1 MQQTIGDVK
10 KMEVTVQKNVY
21 KTLEE
26 KFEEKNNIQ
35 VEHDLLGTAKITGTE
50 ESLRCIAQKLIK
62 ANIPFVYITETIF
75 IDPDDYQDF
84 IEWEMI

>member
-1 MQQTIGDVK
+1 
-10 KMEVTVQKNVY
+10 MEIKAQKIEY

-26 KFEEKNNIQ
+26 KFEDENNIK
-35 VEHDLLGTAKITGTE
+35 VEHDLLGTAKATGTE

-62 ANIPFVYITETIF
+62 ANIPFTYIDETIY

-84 IEWEMI
+84 IEWEMM